1 MFSQMN
7 AARGL
12 CLHAL
17 GQIGT
22 PYYRISSSQAKL
34 FATKMVMDIASK
46 AQVLMGGRGY
56 FKNDLINQLSAD
68 ARGME
73 YMEGTSNIQKMIIA
87 SELFKAYR
95 QKDQQSD
102 E

>member
-1 MFSQMN
+1 MN

-17 GQIGT
+17 RQLGKS
-22 PYYRISSSQAKL
+22 YYRVSSSQAKL
-34 FATKMVMDIASK
+34 VASQMVMDVAAK

-56 FKNDLINQLSAD
+56 FKNNLVNQLSAD

-73 YMEGTSNIQKMIIA
+73 YLEGTSNIQKMIIA
-87 SELFKAYR
+87 SELFKIYR
-95 QKDQQSD
+95 
-102 E
+102 